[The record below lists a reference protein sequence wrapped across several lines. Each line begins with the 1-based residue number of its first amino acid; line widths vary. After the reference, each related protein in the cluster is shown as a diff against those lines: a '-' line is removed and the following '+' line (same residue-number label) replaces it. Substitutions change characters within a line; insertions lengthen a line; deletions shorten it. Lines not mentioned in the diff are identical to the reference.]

1 MLFLFRNGWRL
12 CQNSQPQE
20 IISFFKNTKQHPR
33 LIARFSGISPQTR
46 LHACLNL
53 QAAVASHFFGHGHGY
68 HADTCHL
75 SEAHENDRQHEIWV
89 SVQRLGLRELCPR
102 AGGQQVL
109 LRMGDHK
116 SCTFS
121 CWGLGGGYLQIRSV
135 GSRRQ
140 GPAILPALPSH
151 VQMWGSLLCRALSV
165 LPALSGPLCML
176 GSAGFP
182 FVQACTYKG
191 SIDSVLWGHSC
202 LINPPCP

>member
-121 CWGLGGGYLQIRSV
+121 CWGLGGGVSSDQECRV
-135 GSRRQ
+135 QAPR
-140 GPAILPALPSH
+140 PSH
-151 VQMWGSLLCRALSV
+151 PACSSLPRTDV
-165 LPALSGPLCML
+165 GLPPVPSPLCAACAQRTAL
-176 GSAGFP
+176 HAGLRWVP
-182 FVQACTYKG
+182 V
-191 SIDSVLWGHSC
+191 
-202 LINPPCP
+202 CPGLHIQGKH